1 MLDKVTRPETPE
13 AIYGRLLESVHI
25 SGYTMGRAC
34 TELKRLLE
42 KDDWK
47 MVGGGFDD
55 IDEFA
60 RSIDLSQFKIA
71 LDERKDIAKLFA
83 KKQASQRATAKA
95 LGVGQ
100 ATIGRDLT
108 PEPSGSKPAKAH
120 VENPD
125 IEPSGSPSPI
135 QLDGKDKKPAPRGD
149 RPEMKDH
156 REMY

>member
-25 SGYTMGRAC
+25 SGYTMARAC
-34 TELKRLLE
+34 TKLKRLLE

-47 MVGGGFDD
+47 TVGGGFDD

-60 RSIDLSQFKIA
+60 LSIDLSQFKIA

-83 KKQASQRATAKA
+83 KKQATQRATAHA
-95 LGVGQ
+95 LGVSKS
-100 ATIGRDLT
+100 TINTDLLPVQDRT
-108 PEPSGSKPAKAH
+108 KEKETS
-120 VENPD
+120 VEMVESVQD
-125 IEPSGSPSPI
+125 RTPSPI

-156 REMY
+156 FEMY